1 MKVLQDIWIL
11 TEAGIVL
18 YHRIYDENF
27 DDQLFG
33 SLFSALNSFAEE
45 VVKDGLSNFEL
56 HDKRF
61 TLLKKNNL
69 IFIANSS
76 KKIKDKKVM
85 EELKEIVEKFFN
97 LYPPQMLENW
107 DNDVS
112 IFKKFEEEIE
122 ESLEETIDRFRK
134 AFW

>member
-11 TEAGIVL
+11 TDAGIVL

-45 VVKDGLSNFEL
+45 VVKDGLSNIEL

-61 TLLKKNNL
+61 TLLKRNNL

-76 KKIKDKKVM
+76 KKIKEKKVM
-85 EELKEIVEKFFN
+85 EELKEIVEKFFK

-112 IFKKFEEEIE
+112 IFKKFGEEIE
-122 ESLEETIDRFRK
+122 DSLEETIDRFRK

>member
-61 TLLKKNNL
+61 TLLRKSNL
-69 IFIANSS
+69 IIQ
-76 KKIKDKKVM
+76 IL
-85 EELKEIVEKFFN
+85 LKNMTF
-97 LYPPQMLENW
+97 LYLLKRG
-107 DNDVS
+107 
-112 IFKKFEEEIE
+112 I
-122 ESLEETIDRFRK
+122 
-134 AFW
+134 